1 MPQAAPN
8 SLEALL
14 VARDDASREA
24 AWQTF
29 LADHSGL
36 LLHASRNQGGD
47 HDAVMDRYLYIVQ
60 ALRDSE
66 YARLRQYS
74 SANGGKFTTWLLV
87 VARRLCFDQHRSRYG
102 RPQSDSDSAV
112 AKHSERRQLVDLIGN
127 EVGLETLE
135 ATSGQNPESIMR
147 SDELRQMLA
156 RALDTLSTTD
166 RLILRFRFEDE
177 RSVPEIARLLGEK
190 SPFVLYRRLEK
201 ILARMREFLEA
212 AGITEPLP

>member
-1 MPQAAPN
+1 MPHAAPN

-14 VARDDASREA
+14 AARDDASREA

-29 LADHSGL
+29 LAENSGL

-74 SANGGKFTTWLLV
+74 AANGGKFTTWLLV
-87 VARRLCFDQHRSRYG
+87 VARRLCFDQHRVRYG
-102 RPQSDSDSAV
+102 RAQSDSDSAV
-112 AKHSERRQLVDLIGN
+112 AQHSERRQLVDLIGD

-135 ATSGQNPESIMR
+135 APSGQNPESIMR

-177 RSVPEIARLLGEK
+177 RSMPEIARLLGEK